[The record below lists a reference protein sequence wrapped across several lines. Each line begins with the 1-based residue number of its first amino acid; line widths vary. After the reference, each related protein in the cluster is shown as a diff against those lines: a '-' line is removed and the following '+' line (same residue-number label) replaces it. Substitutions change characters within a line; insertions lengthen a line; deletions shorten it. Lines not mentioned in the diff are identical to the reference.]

1 MNASTAVAEKIK
13 TAFRDGMPA
22 RFVQALTTDD
32 LAAVARELEPHNS
45 FDGRRLIVELCPL
58 LREFD
63 REVLFGLEGSE
74 VLLVDLPADREAAL
88 LFVEAARACAPDE
101 LIFDARSA
109 ADAWQAQQPVHSYA
123 LTQNDEDAAWAA
135 IRENAK
141 RQSWLAGG
149 AYGDGPLPEAHQGGS
164 LRLWWD

>member
-1 MNASTAVAEKIK
+1 MIDTEHDTSSTGALSMNASTAVAEKIK

-58 LREFD
+58 LRE
-63 REVLFGLEGSE
+63 
-74 VLLVDLPADREAAL
+74 
-88 LFVEAARACAPDE
+88 
-101 LIFDARSA
+101 SA
-109 ADAWQAQQPVHSYA
+109 ADAWQAQHPVHSYA

-149 AYGDGPLPEAHQGGS
+149 ADGDGPLPEAHQGGS